1 MEAEGRT
8 IYRMGLGQS
17 PFPIPESVVQSL
29 RENAHQKD
37 YLPVRGHAALREAVA
52 DYHCRVNGVD
62 RRAEDVLIGPGS
74 KELMFIL
81 QLAFYGDL
89 LVPSPSWVSYTP
101 QAHIAGRRFHWVDT
115 QPEHGWRLQP
125 EELEAVCLADP
136 DRPRILILNYPS
148 NPLGVSY
155 TGAELAALARTAR
168 RFGLVIVS
176 DEIYGELHYQGDH
189 VSMAQYYPEGTI
201 ISSGLSKW
209 CGAGG
214 WRLGTFSFPQELH
227 WVLETMAV
235 VASESFTSTSAPIQH
250 AAVHAFTGGPDIDD
264 YLARSRSVLRVLGP
278 AIATRLRR
286 AGCEMPDPEGG
297 FYLFPNLSGLRG
309 KLAKHGIIS
318 GRQLCQRLLDET
330 GVAALPGSDFGRPVQ
345 ELSLRLAYVN
355 FDGAAALNGVQALE
369 EEGREPDDA
378 FLQTYCADVMEGVE
392 RLSAWIEDKSHA
404 TGAAGH

>member
-1 MEAEGRT
+1 M
-8 IYRMGLGQS
+8 
-17 PFPIPESVVQSL
+17 VQSL

-201 ISSGLSKW
+201 VTGGLSKSFS
-209 CGAGG
+209 AGG
-214 WRLGTFSFPQELH
+214 YRLGVMLIPQALGSVMGALKSIVSETFS
-227 WVLETMAV
+227 AV
-235 VASESFTSTSAPIQH
+235 SAPIQY
-250 AAVHAFTGGPDIDD
+250 AALAAYGNFQAIRPQIDKTCEIHRFIGHYVYD
-264 YLARSRSVLRVLGP
+264 RF
-278 AIATRLRR
+278 IAMGLN
-286 AGCEMPDPEGG
+286 CPPPEGA
-297 FYLFPNLSGLRG
+297 FYLFPDFDNFRESLRNRGILTGMRLSD
-309 KLAKHGIIS
+309 A
-318 GRQLCQRLLDET
+318 LLDQAR
-330 GVAALPGSDFGRPVQ
+330 VALLPGSDFYLPSTHLGVR
-345 ELSLRLAYVN
+345 ATYVDY
-355 FDGAAALNGVQALE
+355 DGATVLDAWPGIQNMTPEKTRQLFPSVVAGCDSLE
-369 EEGREPDDA
+369 R
-378 FLQTYCADVMEGVE
+378 FLQD
-392 RLSAWIEDKSHA
+392 L
-404 TGAAGH
+404 